1 MEFFYFLNFQH
12 PNKKF
17 TFEKQ
22 KDGKLIFLDILVSY
36 ADTLLL
42 VFSIKLHNWY
52 PNVTLDY
59 LKLCCTMLM
68 KLVVPEPFLTRKVKK
83 QNVCE

>member
-22 KDGKLIFLDILVSY
+22 KDGKLLFLDILVSY
-36 ADTLLL
+36 TDTLLL
-42 VFSIKLHNWY
+42 VFFIKLHNRFIHKFSVCY
-52 PNVTLDY
+52 PFTY
-59 LKLCCTMLM
+59 KI
-68 KLVVPEPFLTRKVKK
+68 
-83 QNVCE
+83 